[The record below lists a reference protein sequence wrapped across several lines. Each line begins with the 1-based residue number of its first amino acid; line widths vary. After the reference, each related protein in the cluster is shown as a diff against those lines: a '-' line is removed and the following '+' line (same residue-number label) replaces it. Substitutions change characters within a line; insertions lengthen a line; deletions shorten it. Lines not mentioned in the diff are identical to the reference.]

1 MTMGVRITVAA
12 LLERLA
18 VSRGTPSWPE
28 CGVVGRRLHP
38 GGGSESR
45 EAVTRRMLER
55 KCSPF

>member
-1 MTMGVRITVAA
+1 MTMGVRVTVAA

-38 GGGSESR
+38 GGSESR

-55 KCSPF
+55 RCSPF